1 MKANVEKIGLK
12 VGESIGNG
20 IECAASFRV
29 GGTVHR
35 REVQT
40 LLGDQHLDAAAHRIL
55 GEFEETSV
63 ECGIVIL
70 RSSILYVRSSGRGA
84 HFNPFHPDFPPRWST
99 ANLAPDL
106 QVQHLSVHSWIDIK
120 NALKGDEIGR
130 FVDVWCG
137 TRQLPN
143 TDETRATLLQI
154 GQGKDCVG
162 PVLKSETRCVEP
174 FYLNGLVAFA
184 VFRIG

>member
-1 MKANVEKIGLK
+1 MLGSRLQIGSFCSFTKNQRTFATAESVFMNLFRCGTSSVRGPWRSPISRKKGIEAMKANVEKIGLK

-70 RSSILYVRSSGRGA
+70 RSSILY
-84 HFNPFHPDFPPRWST
+84 
-99 ANLAPDL
+99 
-106 QVQHLSVHSWIDIK
+106 
-120 NALKGDEIGR
+120 
-130 FVDVWCG
+130 
-137 TRQLPN
+137 
-143 TDETRATLLQI
+143 
-154 GQGKDCVG
+154 
-162 PVLKSETRCVEP
+162 
-174 FYLNGLVAFA
+174 
-184 VFRIG
+184 